1 MSWQPDPDRLV
12 FVTDFPDAKGSVQR
26 LHFSQPLEL
35 LIAWRADEVAALL
48 RTLDARVRAG
58 CWAVGQL
65 AYEAAAGFDPKLAAS
80 MQIDASAVQPEPLA
94 AFALF
99 SGPDAVPDFASGARQ
114 PPATGEAHAAPA
126 WQLSETAAQHGQA
139 VEAIRSAIQDGEV
152 YQVNHTLRVL
162 ARRDELPLWQYHEA
176 LRSRQQASYC
186 AWLDWGGWQVLS
198 ASPELFFDWIRP
210 TGQITTRPMKGTAPR
225 GSTPELDAA
234 AARELQ
240 ASPKERAEN
249 VMIVDL
255 LRNDLGRVAVTGS
268 VQTTALFQVEP
279 YPTLWQMTSTV
290 QAITRPDIDLPA
302 LMQALFPCGSIT
314 GAPKHKAMEKIAA
327 LEGSRRGVYCG
338 AIGVMSPYRAVFNV
352 AIRTVTALPDG
363 QLRGGIGGG
372 ITLSSAAAAEYAEAV
387 LKARFLHTDSLP
399 VPDFE
404 LLETLLLDE
413 GRYALL
419 PWHLQRLQASARQ
432 WNWRPVSVAAI
443 QHSLQQLAQA
453 HASGRWRVRLLLSA
467 NGQVTTTATQ
477 LVEPSG
483 ATDWDSCQQLPADWL
498 CHPDATSMTT
508 QPVAVA
514 PAPLPADL
522 QPWICHKTSH
532 RQHYDALTDAFP
544 QAWDVL
550 LHDDAG
556 FALECTR
563 GNIVLQT
570 ADGRWLTPAQQGQ
583 LLPGTFRQALLQRG
597 LIREAVLPLCLLQ
610 RMLPGEQL
618 WFINSVRGWV
628 PLQLLPA

>member
-1 MSWQPDPDRLV
+1 
-12 FVTDFPDAKGSVQR
+12 
-26 LHFSQPLEL
+26 
-35 LIAWRADEVAALL
+35 
-48 RTLDARVRAG
+48 
-58 CWAVGQL
+58 
-65 AYEAAAGFDPKLAAS
+65 
-80 MQIDASAVQPEPLA
+80 
-94 AFALF
+94 
-99 SGPDAVPDFASGARQ
+99 
-114 PPATGEAHAAPA
+114 
-126 WQLSETAAQHGQA
+126 
-139 VEAIRSAIQDGEV
+139 
-152 YQVNHTLRVL
+152 
-162 ARRDELPLWQYHEA
+162 
-176 LRSRQQASYC
+176 
-186 AWLDWGGWQVLS
+186 
-198 ASPELFFDWIRP
+198 
-210 TGQITTRPMKGTAPR
+210 
-225 GSTPELDAA
+225 
-234 AARELQ
+234 
-240 ASPKERAEN
+240 
-249 VMIVDL
+249 
-255 LRNDLGRVAVTGS
+255 
-268 VQTTALFQVEP
+268 
-279 YPTLWQMTSTV
+279 
-290 QAITRPDIDLPA
+290 
-302 LMQALFPCGSIT
+302 
-314 GAPKHKAMEKIAA
+314 
-327 LEGSRRGVYCG
+327 
-338 AIGVMSPYRAVFNV
+338 MSPYRAVFNV

-483 ATDWDSCQQLPADWL
+483 DSDWDSCQQLPADWL

-514 PAPLPADL
+514 PAPLPAEL

>member
-26 LHFSQPLEL
+26 LRFSQPQEL
-35 LIAWRADEVAALL
+35 LIAWRADEVPALL

-80 MQIDASAVQPEPLA
+80 MQLDASASQPEPLA

-99 SGPDAVPDFASGARQ
+99 SGPDAMPDFESGAQSPPASGQ
-114 PPATGEAHAAPA
+114 VHAAPD
-126 WQLSETAAQHGQA
+126 WQLSEDAGQHGKA
-139 VEAIRSAIQDGEV
+139 IGTIRSAIQDGEV

-162 ARRDELPLWQYHEA
+162 AERGGLPLWQYHEA
-176 LRSRQQASYC
+176 LRARQLANYC

-198 ASPELFFDWIRP
+198 ASPELFFDWNRQ
-210 TGQITTRPMKGTAPR
+210 TGQIATRPMKGTAPR
-225 GSTPELDAA
+225 GNTPEQDAE
-234 AARELQ
+234 AARQLQ

-255 LRNDLGRVAVTGS
+255 LRNDLGRVAITGS

-290 QAITRPDIDLPA
+290 QAITRPEIDLPA

-314 GAPKHKAMEKIAA
+314 GAPKRMAMEKITL
-327 LEGSRRGVYCG
+327 LEKGPRGVYCG

-363 QLRGGIGGG
+363 CLRGGIGGG
-372 ITLSSAAAAEYAEAV
+372 ITLSSDAASEYAEAV
-387 LKARFLHTDSLP
+387 LKARFLHTESLP
-399 VPDFE
+399 LPDFE
-404 LLETLLLDE
+404 LLETLLLHK

-498 CHPDATSMTT
+498 RHPDATSMTT

>member
-1 MSWQPDPDRLV
+1 MTDTGHMPPSNPCKPQMVMDFDLGEGQPTRLYFSTPHAV
-12 FVTDFPDAKGSVQR
+12 ELAWCAHEVLPA
-26 LHFSQPLEL
+26 LHRIEQATRQG
-35 LIAWRADEVAALL
+35 AWAAGYLS
-48 RTLDARVRAG
+48 
-58 CWAVGQL
+58 
-65 AYEAAAGFDPKLAAS
+65 YEAAAGLDPKMAKA
-80 MQIDASAVQPEPLA
+80 MNIAPDTKHAMPLL

-99 SGPDAVPDFASGARQ
+99 DAPDPDPVFAESLAEIPPCAP
-114 PPATGEAHAAPA
+114 PPAPAKGAGLPWHVNETSDNYAKKIAAVRHAI
-126 WQLSETAAQHGQA
+126 AAGDA
-139 VEAIRSAIQDGEV
+139 
-152 YQVNHTLRVL
+152 YQVNYTLRAQTQAGDGFSPWHYYESL
-162 ARRDELPLWQYHEA
+162 QR
-176 LRSRQQASYC
+176 RQQCRYGAY
-186 AWLDWGGWQVLS
+186 LDFGSHQVLS
-198 ASPELFFDWIRP
+198 LSPELFFDWDR
-210 TGQITTRPMKGTAPR
+210 TDGRITTRPMKGTARR
-225 GSTPELDAA
+225 GTTPELDAA
-234 AARELQ
+234 LALQ
-240 ASPKERAEN
+240 LQTSAKERAEN

-483 ATDWDSCQQLPADWL
+483 DSDWDSCQQLPADWL

-583 LLPGTFRQALLQRG
+583 LLPGTFRQALLQR
-597 LIREAVLPLCLLQ
+597 
-610 RMLPGEQL
+610 MLPGEQL